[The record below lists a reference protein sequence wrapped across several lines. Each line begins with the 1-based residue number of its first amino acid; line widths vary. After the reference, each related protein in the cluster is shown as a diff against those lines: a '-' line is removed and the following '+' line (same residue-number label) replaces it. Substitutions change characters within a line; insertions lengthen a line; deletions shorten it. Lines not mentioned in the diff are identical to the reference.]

1 MESFAPKHACR
12 SPQSAVTSTDGS
24 CTFPRNPR
32 LLRPFGGLEVGCGR
46 EPRSDL
52 ETLSPSLPPIWLD
65 PAEFHRDK
73 SQTLFRPFQKGA
85 RCRIVGGS
93 ASPWNVKKLGR

>member
-1 MESFAPKHACR
+1 MESFAPKHVYR

-24 CTFPRNPR
+24 CTFPRIPG

-52 ETLSPSLPPIWLD
+52 ATPSPPLPPIWLD
-65 PAEFHRDK
+65 PAEIHRDK
-73 SQTLFRPFQKGA
+73 SQTLFGPFQKGA
-85 RCRIVGGS
+85 RRRIVGGC
-93 ASPWNVKKLGR
+93 ASP